1 MNKTLHSIYVSLFF
15 VVTIAVTVLLAV
27 DGYHYYRLPIE
38 LRVFSPQHAYLKS
51 SGLIGHALGIVGTLM
66 MIFGVAI
73 YMIRKRVKMLLNF
86 GYLKYWLELHIFL
99 CTLGP
104 ILVLYHTSFKFGGIV
119 AVSFWSMVAVVLSG
133 VVGRFLYVQIPKT
146 IQGQELS
153 VNELNEI
160 SGDLTYM
167 LGKKYNTFN
176 VDDKII
182 AQIENISAGNNYSD
196 KSAGVNILLVIKEY
210 AKIKIK
216 LVKLKRRL
224 SASGVKGKHLKEI
237 TNIIKSKMVLNRRIG
252 MLRSMQKLFK
262 YWHIVHLP
270 FAITMFVIMLIHV
283 AVTITFGYRWIF

>member
-176 VDDKII
+176 VDDKTI

-210 AKIKIK
+210 IKMKIK
-216 LVKLKRRL
+216 LAKLKRQL

-237 TNIIKSKMVLNRRIG
+237 TNIIKSKIILNRRIG

>member
-1 MNKTLHSIYVSLFF
+1 MNKTLHSIYVALFF
-15 VVTIAVTVLLAV
+15 IISIVVTILLAV
-27 DGYHYYRLPIE
+27 DGYQYYRLPVE

-51 SGLIGHALGIVGTLM
+51 SGLIGHGLGIIGTLM
-66 MIFGVAI
+66 MILGVAI
-73 YMIRKRVKMLLNF
+73 YMIRKRVRSLVNF

-119 AVSFWSMVAVVLSG
+119 AVSFWSMVAVVISG
-133 VVGRFLYVQIPKT
+133 VVGRFIYVQIPKT

-153 VNELNEI
+153 VNDLNEM
-160 SGDLTYM
+160 SGDLAYM
-167 LGKKYNTFN
+167 LSKKYSTFN

-182 AQIENISAGNNYSD
+182 AQIETLSAGNNYSE
-196 KSAGVNILLVIKEY
+196 KSAGINILIVIKEY
-210 AKIKIK
+210 IKMKIK
-216 LVKLKRRL
+216 LGKLKRRL

-237 TNIIKSKMVLNRRIG
+237 ANIIKSKIVLNRRIG
-252 MLRSMQKLFK
+252 MLRSMQRLFK
-262 YWHIVHLP
+262 YWHVVHLP

>member
-15 VVTIAVTVLLAV
+15 VITIAVTVLLAV
-27 DGYHYYRLPIE
+27 DGYQYYRLPIE
-38 LRVFSPQHAYLKS
+38 LRVFSSQHAYLKS
-51 SGLIGHALGIVGTLM
+51 SGLIGHALGIIGTLM

-210 AKIKIK
+210 IKMKIK
-216 LVKLKRRL
+216 LAKLKRQL

>member
-210 AKIKIK
+210 AKMKIK
-216 LVKLKRRL
+216 LLKLKRRL

>member
-1 MNKTLHSIYVSLFF
+1 MNKTLHSIYVGLFF
-15 VVTIAVTVLLAV
+15 LISIAVTVLLAV

-51 SGLIGHALGIVGTLM
+51 SGLIGHGLGIIGTLM
-66 MIFGVAI
+66 MILGVAI
-73 YMIRKRVKMLLNF
+73 YMVRKRVRKLVNF

-133 VVGRFLYVQIPKT
+133 VVGRFIYIQIPKT
-146 IQGQELS
+146 IQGQEIG

-160 SGDLTYM
+160 SSDLTYM
-167 LGKKYNTFN
+167 LGKKYSSFHVN
-176 VDDKII
+176 DKVI
-182 AQIENISAGNNYSD
+182 AQIETLSAGNNFSD
-196 KSAGVNILLVIKEY
+196 KGAGISVLLVIKEY
-210 AKIKIK
+210 IKMKIK
-216 LVKLKRRL
+216 LVKLKRQL

-237 TNIIKSKMVLNRRIG
+237 TNIIKSKIILNRRIG

-283 AVTITFGYRWIF
+283 GVTIIFGYRWIF